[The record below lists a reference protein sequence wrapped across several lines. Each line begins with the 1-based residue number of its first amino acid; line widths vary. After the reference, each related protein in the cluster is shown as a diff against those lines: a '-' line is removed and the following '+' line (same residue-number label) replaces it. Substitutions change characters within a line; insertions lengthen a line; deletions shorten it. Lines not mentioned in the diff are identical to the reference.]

1 IMLACQDP
9 TERAVSPV
17 VGVMLMLVV
26 TIIIAAIVTAFA
38 GGITQTGD
46 KTPQATLTGQF
57 SQSSGL
63 EMVHS
68 GGDTLTT
75 TNLQVIVRESDN
87 FGNARGYLTPWVI
100 NGTFIQNSQ
109 GLYWQNATDGSI
121 PVLAWHPGQTMY
133 VNVSDWNTMSTFEHP
148 TSTETSLFS
157 TSNLG
162 NNLILEVSYADGK
175 LISKSTIPIVP

>member
-1 IMLACQDP
+1 MLACQDP

-121 PVLAWHPGQTMY
+121 PGTGMASGTNHVRECFRLEYHVHLRTPDIDRDQ
-133 VNVSDWNTMSTFEHP
+133 
-148 TSTETSLFS
+148 SL
-157 TSNLG
+157 L
-162 NNLILEVSYADGK
+162 YK
-175 LISKSTIPIVP
+175 

>member
-1 IMLACQDP
+1 M
-9 TERAVSPV
+9 SPV

-57 SQSSGL
+57 SQTSGL

-109 GLYWQNATDGSI
+109 GLYWQNATDGSF
-121 PVLAWHPGQTMY
+121 LYWHGIRDKPCT
-133 VNVSDWNTMSTFEHP
+133 
-148 TSTETSLFS
+148 
-157 TSNLG
+157 
-162 NNLILEVSYADGK
+162 
-175 LISKSTIPIVP
+175 